1 MHHKKSLDQIFLLVV
16 AFTVIAGLYSLI
28 TFIDQRG
35 ISESTG
41 FFITANVFL
50 SFILTWNA
58 KVSFGRTPRFWEY
71 HVMWMF
77 VHAAIAVV
85 WGYSGFWIELCVVF
99 LPLEAYVYYK
109 AMNYRLS
116 RLAADASVL
125 SSDVIG
131 NTTASDGAAKQ

>member
-1 MHHKKSLDQIFLLVV
+1 MHSKKSLDQIFLLVV
-16 AFTVIAGLYSLI
+16 ALTVIAGLYSLI
-28 TFIDQRG
+28 IFIDQRG

-85 WGYSGFWIELCVVF
+85 WGYSGFWDRIVRRASAAGGLRLLQSYELS
-99 LPLEAYVYYK
+99 A
-109 AMNYRLS
+109 
-116 RLAADASVL
+116 
-125 SSDVIG
+125 
-131 NTTASDGAAKQ
+131 